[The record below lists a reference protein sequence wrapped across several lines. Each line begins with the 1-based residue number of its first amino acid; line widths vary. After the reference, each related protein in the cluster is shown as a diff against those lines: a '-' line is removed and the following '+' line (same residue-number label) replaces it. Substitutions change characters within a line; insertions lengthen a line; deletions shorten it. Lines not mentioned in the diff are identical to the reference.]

1 MRLNNIK
8 IFILK
13 KSYDIYSVLVNKNN
27 IDKIAF
33 LITVL
38 TYYII

>member
-13 KSYDIYSVLVNKNN
+13 KSYDIYSVLVNKNI

-33 LITVL
+33 LTTVL
-38 TYYII
+38 TYCII